1 VPTHVQAVAP
11 RGRSHELA
19 DRDITSHLF
28 LTELK
33 IVERRP
39 GVSPE
44 YLNVEQAAVYLGSTV
59 WTIRG
64 LIETRKIQA
73 KKIGRR
79 FIVRRVDLDSCWQQ
93 AEAA

>member
-1 VPTHVQAVAP
+1 MYDMPRRKQKYVDQERQALVMPKPA
-11 RGRSHELA
+11 A
-19 DRDITSHLF
+19 IA
-28 LTELK
+28 
-33 IVERRP
+33 P